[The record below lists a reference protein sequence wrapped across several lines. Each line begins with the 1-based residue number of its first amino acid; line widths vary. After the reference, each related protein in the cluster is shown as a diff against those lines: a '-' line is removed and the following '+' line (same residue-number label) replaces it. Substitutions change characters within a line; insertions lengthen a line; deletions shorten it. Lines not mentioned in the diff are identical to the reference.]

1 VLQSTGVGTRYFT
14 IPISEGSLPRK
25 EFQELDLAPCF
36 GDVYDVTSL
45 FAGIDDSFL
54 LPDALPCS
62 YIYSRARSLR
72 STLTRE
78 IHTAQKAAQV
88 SRQRNE
94 TDCQKFNRQTVAW
107 QIYSPLSGADMYP
120 PHQPYHHARDARE
133 YQVQQ
138 KNSLQLLSLEL
149 ELPRE

>member
-1 VLQSTGVGTRYFT
+1 MTLSYYPMRCHVLIS
-14 IPISEGSLPRK
+14 IPE
-25 EFQELDLAPCF
+25 QDLFGAP
-36 GDVYDVTSL
+36 
-45 FAGIDDSFL
+45 
-54 LPDALPCS
+54 
-62 YIYSRARSLR
+62 
-72 STLTRE
+72 LTRE